1 MEKIAIVK
9 KAVTF
14 VVGVGTTQIVRTVIQ
29 KVVEPETVKDR
40 ILVGAG
46 SMAIGGMVADA
57 TKSYTNRQ
65 IDEVVT
71 LWNEEIK
78 PRLNRQ

>member
-1 MEKIAIVK
+1 MEKIALVK

-29 KVVEPETVKDR
+29 KVVEPETIKDR

-65 IDEVVT
+65 IDEIVT

>member
-1 MEKIAIVK
+1 MEKIALVK

-29 KVVEPETVKDR
+29 RVVEPETVKDR

-65 IDEVVT
+65 IDEIVT

-78 PRLNRQ
+78 P

>member
-1 MEKIAIVK
+1 MEKIALVK

-29 KVVEPETVKDR
+29 RVVEPETVKDR

-65 IDEVVT
+65 IDEIVT